1 MSRIQFPNKTRLG
14 LLSIAL
20 VGGINLASSA
30 FAVEALPQG
39 YQLAAAEK
47 AGEGKCGEGKCGAS
61 GAKAKATEA
70 EGKCGE
76 GKCGASGAKAKATQA
91 EGKCGEG
98 KCGASGAKATQA
110 EGKCGEGK
118 CGDAS
123 FARTDT
129 DHDGRVS
136 RAELLAVAPKAGA
149 EFDAID
155 ANHDGYLSE
164 AEVYQ
169 FRKHQF
175 DANGNPFP
183 TDLYSKLSQAK
194 N

>member
-20 VGGINLASSA
+20 VGGINLAASA

-39 YQLAAAEK
+39 YQFAAAEK
-47 AGEGKCGEGKCGAS
+47 TG
-61 GAKAKATEA
+61 

-98 KCGASGAKATQA
+98 KCGGSAAKATQA

-136 RAELLAVAPKAGA
+136 RAELLAVAPDAKA
-149 EFDAID
+149 EFATID
-155 ANHDGYLSE
+155 ANQDGYLSE
-164 AEVYQ
+164 GEVYQ

-183 TDLYSKLSQAK
+183 SDLYSKLSQAK

>member
-1 MSRIQFPNKTRLG
+1 MTRISKTQLG
-14 LLSIAL
+14 FIAVAL
-20 VGGINLASSA
+20 AGGLNLASSA

-39 YQLAAAEK
+39 YQLASAEK

-61 GAKAKATEA
+61 GAQAKTAQT
-70 EGKCGE
+70 
-76 GKCGASGAKAKATQA
+76 
-91 EGKCGEG
+91 
-98 KCGASGAKATQA
+98 KATQA

-123 FARTDT
+123 FARTDA

-136 RAELLAVAPKAGA
+136 RAELLAVAPKANA

-155 ANHDGYLSE
+155 ANHDGFLSE
-164 AEVYQ
+164 GETYQ
-169 FRKHQF
+169 FRKNQF
-175 DANGNPFP
+175 DSNGKPFP
-183 TDLYSKLSQAK
+183 SDLYSKLSQAK

>member
-1 MSRIQFPNKTRLG
+1 MSNTKTRIG
-14 LLSIAL
+14 LLTIAL
-20 VGGINLASSA
+20 VGGINLTTSA

-39 YQLAAAEK
+39 YQVAAA
-47 AGEGKCGEGKCGAS
+47 GK
-61 GAKAKATEA
+61 TA

-76 GKCGASGAKAKATQA
+76 GKCGAGAAQAK
-91 EGKCGEG
+91 
-98 KCGASGAKATQA
+98 GAQT

-136 RAELLAVAPKAGA
+136 RAELLAVAPKANA

-155 ANHDGYLSE
+155 VNHDGYLSE
-164 AEVYQ
+164 GEVYQ
-169 FRKHQF
+169 FRKGQF
-175 DANGNPFP
+175 DANGKPFP
-183 TDLYSKLSQAK
+183 ADLYSKLSQAK

>member
-1 MSRIQFPNKTRLG
+1 MPRTSKTQLG
-14 LLSIAL
+14 LLAIAL
-20 VGGINLASSA
+20 AGGLNLATSA

-39 YQLAAAEK
+39 YQLASAAK
-47 AGEGKCGEGKCGAS
+47 AGEGKCGEGKCGANQAKTQ
-61 GAKAKATEA
+61 AKAKANQG

-76 GKCGASGAKAKATQA
+76 GKCGADGAQAKAT
-91 EGKCGEG
+91 G
-98 KCGASGAKATQA
+98 A

-123 FARTDT
+123 FARTDA

-136 RAELLAVAPKAGA
+136 RAELLAVAPKANA

-155 ANHDGYLSE
+155 ANHDGFLSE
-164 AEVYQ
+164 GEVYQ
-169 FRKHQF
+169 FRKNQF
-175 DANGNPFP
+175 DSNGKPFP
-183 TDLYSKLSQAK
+183 SDLYSKLSQAR

>member
-1 MSRIQFPNKTRLG
+1 MSRFQFPNKTRLG
-14 LLSIAL
+14 LLTVAL
-20 VGGINLASSA
+20 VGGINMTSAA

-39 YQLAAAEK
+39 YQLASAEK

-61 GAKAKATEA
+61 GAQ
-70 EGKCGE
+70 
-76 GKCGASGAKAKATQA
+76 AKATQ
-91 EGKCGEG
+91 
-98 KCGASGAKATQA
+98 S

-123 FARTDT
+123 FARTDA

-136 RAELLAVAPKAGA
+136 RAELLAVAPKANA

-155 ANHDGYLSE
+155 ANHDGFLSE
-164 AEVYQ
+164 GEVYQ

-183 TDLYSKLSQAK
+183 SDLYGKLSQAK

>member
-1 MSRIQFPNKTRLG
+1 MSRIQRPTKTRLG
-14 LLSIAL
+14 LLSLAL
-20 VGGINLASSA
+20 LGGINLTPSA
-30 FAVEALPQG
+30 FAVEPLPQG

-61 GAKAKATEA
+61 GASAKV
-70 EGKCGE
+70 
-76 GKCGASGAKAKATQA
+76 
-91 EGKCGEG
+91 
-98 KCGASGAKATQA
+98 TQA

-136 RAELLAVAPKAGA
+136 RAELLAKAPGANA

-175 DANGNPFP
+175 DANGKPFP
-183 TDLYSKLSQAK
+183 SDLYSKLSQAK

>member
-1 MSRIQFPNKTRLG
+1 MTRISKTQLG
-14 LLSIAL
+14 LLAVAL
-20 VGGINLASSA
+20 AGGLNLASSA

-39 YQLAAAEK
+39 YQLASAEK

-61 GAKAKATEA
+61 GAQ
-70 EGKCGE
+70 
-76 GKCGASGAKAKATQA
+76 AKATQT
-91 EGKCGEG
+91 
-98 KCGASGAKATQA
+98 KATGT

-123 FARTDT
+123 FARTDA

-136 RAELLAVAPKAGA
+136 RAELLAVAPKANA

-155 ANHDGYLSE
+155 ANHDGFLSE
-164 AEVYQ
+164 GETYQ
-169 FRKHQF
+169 FRKNQF
-175 DANGNPFP
+175 DSNGKPFP
-183 TDLYSKLSQAK
+183 SDLYSKLSQAK

>member
-1 MSRIQFPNKTRLG
+1 MTRTSKTQLG
-14 LLSIAL
+14 LLAVAL
-20 VGGINLASSA
+20 AGGLNLASSA

-39 YQLAAAEK
+39 YQLASAAK

-61 GAKAKATEA
+61 GVQAQAQAKTT
-70 EGKCGE
+70 G
-76 GKCGASGAKAKATQA
+76 
-91 EGKCGEG
+91 
-98 KCGASGAKATQA
+98 A

-123 FARTDT
+123 FTRTDT

-136 RAELLAVAPKAGA
+136 RAELLAVAPNANA

-164 AEVYQ
+164 GEVYQ

-175 DANGNPFP
+175 DANGKPFP
-183 TDLYSKLSQAK
+183 SDLYSKLSQAK

>member
-1 MSRIQFPNKTRLG
+1 MTRIQRPNKTRLG

-20 VGGINLASSA
+20 VGGMNLAASA

-61 GAKAKATEA
+61 GAK
-70 EGKCGE
+70 G
-76 GKCGASGAKAKATQA
+76 
-91 EGKCGEG
+91 
-98 KCGASGAKATQA
+98 KATQA

-123 FARTDT
+123 FARTDA
-129 DHDGRVS
+129 DHDGQVS
-136 RAELLAVAPKAGA
+136 HAELLAVAPGANA

-164 AEVYQ
+164 AEVYE

-175 DANGNPFP
+175 DANGKPFP
-183 TDLYSKLSQAK
+183 SDLYSKLSQAR

>member
-1 MSRIQFPNKTRLG
+1 MTRTSKTQLG
-14 LLSIAL
+14 LLAVAL
-20 VGGINLASSA
+20 AGGLNLASSA

-39 YQLAAAEK
+39 YQLASAAK
-47 AGEGKCGEGKCGAS
+47 VGEGKCGEGKCGAS
-61 GAKAKATEA
+61 GAQAQAKAT
-70 EGKCGE
+70 G
-76 GKCGASGAKAKATQA
+76 
-91 EGKCGEG
+91 
-98 KCGASGAKATQA
+98 A

-123 FARTDT
+123 FARTDA

-136 RAELLAVAPKAGA
+136 RAELLAVAPNAGA

-164 AEVYQ
+164 GEVYQ

-175 DANGNPFP
+175 DANGKPFP
-183 TDLYSKLSQAK
+183 SDLYSKLSQAR

>member
-1 MSRIQFPNKTRLG
+1 MSRHPFPNKTRLG
-14 LLSIAL
+14 LLTIAL
-20 VGGINLASSA
+20 VGGINVTSAA

-61 GAKAKATEA
+61 GA
-70 EGKCGE
+70 
-76 GKCGASGAKAKATQA
+76 Q
-91 EGKCGEG
+91 
-98 KCGASGAKATQA
+98 AKATQA

-123 FARTDT
+123 FARTDAN
-129 DHDGRVS
+129 HDGRVS
-136 RAELLAVAPKAGA
+136 RAELLAVAPKANA

-164 AEVYQ
+164 GEVYQ
-169 FRKHQF
+169 FRKNQF

-183 TDLYSKLSQAK
+183 SDLYSKLSQAK